1 MIFSSSLF
9 LFCFLPI
16 VFVVYHICDPKYK
29 NAILLLASILFYAWG
44 EPVYVYLI
52 FSSIIINYLLACRI
66 EDLQNKKR
74 RKFVFV
80 LAMVFDLFVLIF
92 FKYMNF
98 FVSNL
103 LNIGIKIEGYKE
115 IALPIGISFFT
126 FQVMSYVIDVYWGN
140 VKAQRNCADLAL
152 YISMFPQLIAG
163 PIVRYIDVENELK
176 QRNHDK
182 IYEGIQRFMIGF
194 SKKVLLADVIAPL
207 AEYSFGTEEVT
218 AGIAWVG
225 LLAYTLQI
233 YFDFSGYSDMAIGL
247 GKMFGFTFMENFDY
261 PYISQSIQEFWR
273 RWHISL
279 SLWFRSYV
287 YIPLGGSRCSL
298 LKCCRNLLIVFLL
311 TGFWHGANWNFI
323 FWGVYY
329 AVFLIAERIF
339 LARLMQR
346 WPVFWKRFYTMVV
359 VMIGW
364 VFFKVES
371 LPEAF
376 GYIRNLFAFSEG
388 WWKEVL
394 FRVNREYIFFLILGI
409 VFSMPTGKKVKEKCN
424 EKLYDGIVFS
434 VFLCAILYMVG
445 NGFSPFLYFR
455 F

>member
-1 MIFSSSLF
+1 MIFSSNLF
-9 LFCFLPI
+9 LFCFLPV
-16 VFVVYHICDPKYK
+16 VFALYHICGTKYK
-29 NAILLLASILFYAWG
+29 NAVLLLASVFFYAWG
-44 EPVYVYLI
+44 EPVYVFLM
-52 FSSIIINYLLACRI
+52 FASIIINYLLACGI
-66 EDLQNKKR
+66 EDWTSRKGKKLL
-74 RKFVFV
+74 FI
-80 LAMVFDLFVLIF
+80 LAVVFDLSVLIV

-98 FVSNL
+98 FVGNL
-103 LNIGIKIEGYKE
+103 ANVGIQIEGYRE

-163 PIVRYIDVENELK
+163 PIVRYIDVEKELK
-176 QRNHDK
+176 QRNHGDV
-182 IYEGIQRFMIGF
+182 YEGVQRFMVGF
-194 SKKVLLADVIAPL
+194 SKKVLLADAVAPL
-207 AEYSFGTEEVT
+207 ADYAFGTEGVT
-218 AGIAWVG
+218 AEVAWIG

-247 GKMFGFTFMENFDY
+247 GKMFGFHFMENFDY
-261 PYISQSIQEFWR
+261 PYIAKSVQEFWR

-298 LKCCRNLLIVFLL
+298 AKCCRNLLIVFLL

-323 FWGVYY
+323 FWGLYY
-329 AVFLIAERIF
+329 AVFLIAERVF
-339 LARLMQR
+339 LAKAMQR
-346 WPVFWKRFYTMVV
+346 WPAFVKHLYTLVV
-359 VMIGW
+359 VMFGW

-371 LPEAF
+371 MTEAL
-376 GYIRNLFAFSEG
+376 GYICGMFRFTDG
-388 WWKEVL
+388 WWKELL
-394 FRVNREYIFFLILGI
+394 FRANKEYIFFLLLGI
-409 VFSMPTGKKVKEKCN
+409 VFSVPFGKKIKEKCN
-424 EKLYDGIVFS
+424 EKLYDVMVFGAF
-434 VFLCAILYMVG
+434 FLAVLYMVG

>member
-16 VFVVYHICDPKYK
+16 VFTVYHICGSKYK
-29 NAILLLASILFYAWG
+29 NAFLLLASIFFYAWG
-44 EPVYVYLI
+44 EPVYVLLM
-52 FSSIIINYLLACRI
+52 FASIILNYFLACWI
-66 EDLQNKKR
+66 EDLENKTV
-74 RKFVFV
+74 RKFIFIIAV
-80 LAMVFDLFVLIF
+80 VFDLFVLIF

-103 LNIGIKIEGYKE
+103 SNIGIEINGYHE

-126 FQVMSYVIDVYWGN
+126 FQIMSYVIDVYRKD

-163 PIVRYIDVENELK
+163 PIVRYIDIEHELK
-176 QRNHDK
+176 QREHNS

-194 SKKVLLADVIAPL
+194 SKKILLADAIAPL
-207 AEYSFGTEEVT
+207 GDYAFGKDGVT
-218 AGIAWVG
+218 AGIAWFG

-261 PYISQSIQEFWR
+261 PYISKSIQEFWR

-298 LKCCRNLLIVFLL
+298 AKCCRNLLIVFML

-323 FWGVYY
+323 FWGLYY
-329 AVFLIAERIF
+329 AVFLIVERVF
-339 LARLMQR
+339 LAKRIER
-346 WPVFWKRFYTMVV
+346 WPVVCRRIYTLVV
-359 VMIGW
+359 VMFGW

-371 LPEAF
+371 LTDAF
-376 GYIRNLFAFSEG
+376 RYIGGMFRFSDG

-394 FRVNREYIFFLILGI
+394 FRVNREYLFFLILGV
-409 VFSMPTGKKVKEKCN
+409 VFATPIGIKIKEKCN
-424 EKLYDGIVFS
+424 EKVYDFVVFGIFFV
-434 VFLCAILYMVG
+434 AILYMVG